1 MVSIDSVESEV
12 VIETAPPAGQGEA
25 DKPDEVRIEELRAIV
40 RELLEEEY
48 RRYWRTE
55 AMR

>member
-12 VIETAPPAGQGEA
+12 VVENAPPAGREAA

-48 RRYWRTE
+48 VRYRRTE
-55 AMR
+55 AER